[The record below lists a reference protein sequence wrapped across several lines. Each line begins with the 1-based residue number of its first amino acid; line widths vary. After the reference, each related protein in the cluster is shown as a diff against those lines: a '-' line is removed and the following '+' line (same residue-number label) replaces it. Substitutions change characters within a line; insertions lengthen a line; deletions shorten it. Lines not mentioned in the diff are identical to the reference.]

1 MHLLE
6 LVAALGAVQGLLL
19 FVLIGFRYRSRYNIP
34 LAFLLFAF
42 AVRLGT
48 IPAWTPEGLLARFSH
63 TF

>member
-1 MHLLE
+1 M
-6 LVAALGAVQGLLL
+6 GAVQGLLL